1 MPDIDLFNFYRW
13 ALGTVVTI
21 YATLVTVQWAM
32 GWYKYLRQPG
42 RGTSMLSRY
51 LQVAGLRMSLL
62 RMSGDLLICVLLCV
76 IFVMLCMVHGVVAQ
90 KGAGLT
96 DAGRTPGHLHAPGV

>member
-13 ALGTVVTI
+13 ALATVVAI
-21 YATLVTVQWAM
+21 YATLVTVQWAL
-32 GWYKYLRQPG
+32 GWYKYLSQPV
-42 RGTSMLSRY
+42 RGLSMLSRY

-76 IFVMLCMVHGVVAQ
+76 IFVMLCHAHGIMADI
-90 KGAGLT
+90 GT
-96 DAGRTPGHLHAPGV
+96 R